1 MLIRVQNAIKYEEQ
15 EKKVWHFVVWYD
27 TRYEVTKKRENEK
40 REINENM
47 KKGEINGLSRRY
59 L

>member
-1 MLIRVQNAIKYEEQ
+1 
-15 EKKVWHFVVWYD
+15 VWHFVVWYD